1 MPRRRAMRLS
11 TGALLNRNGVQEPAK
26 QLQREEKTKLRKQ
39 KTRRQRLKRKLRN
52 CRRKRL
58 ICKPNWMRTR
68 TRLLPC
74 KSRQRDHKLR
84 RNRRRV
90 RPLLLRQQIYRR
102 NLMMPAVRS
111 TARKKKKLSCPKNF
125 RTLRSARPRF
135 RKGKNAGNL
144 ASAEPVCAA
153 PFLQSIRRTISWF
166 LISVLATESS
176 RTLKCSFCGRA
187 RQSEKFA
194 FLQLNPRPLSAISSP
209 AVWRGASKCN
219 LEIP

>member
-1 MPRRRAMRLS
+1 MPRRRAMRLN
-11 TGALLNRNGVQEPAK
+11 TGAQLNRNGVQEPVK
-26 QLQREEKTKLRKQ
+26 QLQWDEKTKLPKQ

-58 ICKPNWMRTR
+58 ICKPNWMQIR

-74 KSRQRDHKLR
+74 KSGQKNQKLR
-84 RNRRRV
+84 QNRRRV
-90 RPLLLRQQIYRR
+90 QPLLPRQQIYRR

-111 TARKKKKLSCPKNF
+111 TARKKKKLSYPQNF
-125 RTLRSARPRF
+125 TAIRTTRPTP

-153 PFLQSIRRTISWF
+153 LFLQSIRRTISWF
-166 LISVLATESS
+166 LTSAAATESN
-176 RTLKCSFCGRA
+176 RTLKCSFCGRVL
-187 RQSEKFA
+187 QLEKFA

-209 AVWRGASKCN
+209 AVWRAASKCN